1 MSIIDSK
8 VDKVSG
14 THAPKRLVNSMRYE
28 IEVKFHKDFIEV
40 NGNRILVG
48 LTSKSEKGE
57 ANRELIRK
65 LAKHFK
71 VSTSQIR
78 IAVGLKS
85 KSKVVE
91 IVHTA
96 K

>member
-1 MSIIDSK
+1 
-8 VDKVSG
+8 
-14 THAPKRLVNSMRYE
+14 MRYE
-28 IEVKFHKDFIEV
+28 VEVRFHKDFIEV
-40 NGNRILVG
+40 DGNRILVG
-48 LTSKSEKGE
+48 LTSKPERGE

-71 VSTSQIR
+71 VPTSQIK
-78 IAVGLKS
+78 IVSGLKS

-96 K
+96 I